1 MNNQLVHAKT
11 RWLSQRRGPFN
22 ANAANWTNVANS
34 FCGFRLIR
42 VQGRW
47 QALSLVRTIR
57 RAWVSGLLIDKM
69 PSLLYPRIML
79 DPSSPL
85 RTSFSPAQRQII
97 DSPLDS
103 RLFVSGPAGTGKTSA
118 GVARLATL
126 LAQGIPAEQILVI
139 TPQRSLQEP
148 YLDVIRSPLR
158 SAGGEVTPA
167 TFGGLA
173 RRMVDLF
180 WPIAAEQAGFGQSD
194 QPPIFLTLETAQYY
208 MAHIVRPLLD
218 SGYFESVTIDR
229 NRLYSQIIDNL
240 NKSAIIGFP
249 YTEISARLDSAYF
262 GEPAQRRIY
271 ADAQECANRFRSYCL
286 DHNLLDFSLQLDIF
300 ANILWPQE
308 IVQDHLKNSY
318 CHLIYDNVEED
329 GPRVHDIIREWLADF
344 QSALLIYD
352 EGGGFRYFLGADK
365 DTALALSELC
375 DQKIDLRESFVISE
389 DVADLDNSLTQAISP
404 DSASVIF
411 PLSLEEST
419 SDESDKI
426 SAFSIIQSRFYP
438 ELLDIIAN
446 EVKQLIDAGIP
457 PSEIVILAPYLSDA
471 LRFSLTH
478 RLETLQIPWRTHR
491 PSRSLRDEPA
501 SHALLTLAALAHPHW
516 NIRPPKFDVAYAL
529 MQSVQGLD
537 LIRAQLLTEIVY
549 RQRDF
554 TLAAFDQI
562 KPDMQERITYSIGE
576 RYSILRDWINEYR
589 VSSFLP
595 LDHFFRK
602 IFGEVLSQPGFGY
615 HDNFD
620 SVRVAASLVESVRK
634 FRIAMGPSLVM
645 KDRPDFDF
653 GREYIA
659 MLNDGVIAASYIES
673 WRSEEKDAVLVAPAH
688 TFLMMNQPVTIQFWL
703 DPGSSGWYER
713 LSQPLTHPYVLS
725 RSWSSD
731 RAWSD
736 ADEVNASKEAMA
748 RLASGLLRRCRRRIY
763 LGLCDLSETGYEQRG
778 ELLKAF
784 QRVIQQASQ

>member
-1 MNNQLVHAKT
+1 
-11 RWLSQRRGPFN
+11 
-22 ANAANWTNVANS
+22 
-34 FCGFRLIR
+34 
-42 VQGRW
+42 
-47 QALSLVRTIR
+47 
-57 RAWVSGLLIDKM
+57 
-69 PSLLYPRIML
+69 ML
-79 DPSSPL
+79 DPSSPFRIDFNL
-85 RTSFSPAQRQII
+85 PQRQII

-103 RLFVSGPAGTGKTSA
+103 RLFVSGPAGAGKTSA
-118 GVARLATL
+118 GVARLMHMLT
-126 LAQGIPAEQILVI
+126 QGVPAEHILVI

-148 YLDVIRSPLR
+148 FLDVIRSPLR
-158 SAGGEVTPA
+158 GAGGEVTPA

-180 WPIAAEQAGFGQSD
+180 WPIVAEQAGFAQPD

-208 MAHIVRPLLD
+208 MAYIVRPLID
-218 SGYFESVTIDR
+218 SGYFESITIDR

-240 NKSAIIGFP
+240 NKSAIIGFS
-249 YTEISARLDSAYF
+249 YTEIGTRLDSAYF

-286 DHNLLDFSLQLDIF
+286 AHNLLDFSLQLDIF

-308 IVQDHLKNSY
+308 IVQEHLKNSY
-318 CHLIYDNVEED
+318 RHLIYDNIEED
-329 GPRVHDIIREWLADF
+329 GPRAHDIIREWSADF
-344 QSALLIYD
+344 QSTLLLYD
-352 EGGGFRYFLGADK
+352 QGGGFRYFLGADK

-375 DQKIDLRESFVISE
+375 DQTIELRESFVISE
-389 DVADLDNSLTQAISP
+389 EVAELDNSLTQAISP
-404 DSASVIF
+404 NPASVVF
-411 PLSLEEST
+411 PLFLEGKT
-419 SDESDKI
+419 ANKRDKI
-426 SAFSIIQSRFYP
+426 SALSIIQSRFYP
-438 ELLDIIAN
+438 ELLDVISN

-478 RLETLQIPWRTHR
+478 RLEALQIPWRTHR

-516 NIRPPKFDVAYAL
+516 NTHPPKFDVAYAL
-529 MQSVQGLD
+529 MQSIQGLD

-549 RQRDF
+549 RQRNF
-554 TLAAFDQI
+554 TLEAFDGI
-562 KPDMQERITYSIGE
+562 KADMQERITYSIGN
-576 RYSILRDWINEYR
+576 RYSMVRDWLITYR
-589 VSSFLP
+589 ESMPLP
-595 LDHFFRK
+595 LDHFFRR

-615 HDNFD
+615 HENFD

-634 FRIAMGPSLVM
+634 FRIAMEPSLVM

-659 MLNDGVIAASYIES
+659 MLNEGVIAASYIES
-673 WRSEEKDAVLVAPAH
+673 WRSEEKEAVLVAPAH

-725 RSWSSD
+725 RNWSSGQV
-731 RAWSD
+731 WSD

-748 RLASGLLRRCRRRIY
+748 RLVSGLLRRCRRRIY
-763 LGLCDLSETGYEQRG
+763 LGLSDLSETGYEQRG

-784 QRVIQQASQ
+784 QRVIQQESQ